1 MNKFLRIIA
10 VLLVAGSLVG
20 CSRRAETTHTE
31 EEEGIA
37 VTAWG
42 DRYEIF
48 AEADPLVVGQ
58 VSKSHTHVT
67 ILEGF
72 PPLKEGAV
80 SAILRGGQGAQQAFR
95 QERALRDGIFSI
107 EIKPAQAGIFDLSF
121 QVDGPAG
128 AETIPAGRVRV
139 GEGDSLGLL
148 VEPPHYGPPDR
159 PSADPPAGEPI
170 SFLKEQQWR
179 TDFATAWAREGAVHR
194 GVRGPARIRPA
205 AGGEALLTAPL
216 DGVVATTTR
225 AFVGMEV
232 PRGATVVRLTPRVGS
247 DRSLEQIRSEY
258 ELAQARSKRLE
269 ELLKLEAVS
278 QAEVEE
284 ARARAKTLS
293 AELHAIGGGG
303 SQVEVRS
310 PLAGRIAE
318 VLVVPGQAVA
328 AGTPLARVVRTKPL
342 WVEVAMRPADVGALA
357 HGVAGLVLYPS
368 GGQAPVTFGAR
379 EVRLVSR
386 APEVNRATGSVGT
399 ILEVRTDSPLRPGT
413 AVNAEVLL
421 PEEVRG
427 IVVPASAV
435 IDDGGVPV
443 LYIQLEGESFI
454 RQEVRVATTQGDTV
468 LVEGLPVGARI
479 VTRGGA
485 AIRRAALLRSGP
497 PEGHVH

>member
-1 MNKFLRIIA
+1 MKKFLQIGA

-20 CSRRAETTHTE
+20 CSRRTETTHTE

-42 DRYEIF
+42 DRYEVF
-48 AEADPLVVGQ
+48 AEADPLVVGR

-80 SAILRGGQGAQQAFR
+80 SAILRDGQGAEQVFR
-95 QERALRDGIFSI
+95 QGRALRDGIFSI
-107 EIKPAQAGIFDLSF
+107 ELKPTEAGIFDLSF
-121 QVDGPAG
+121 QVDSPAG

-159 PSADPPAGEPI
+159 PSIDPPAGEPI

-232 PRGATVVRLTPRVGS
+232 SRGAMVVGLTPRVGS
-247 DRSLEQIRSEY
+247 DRSLEQIRSDY
-258 ELAQARSKRLE
+258 GLAEARSNRLE

-278 QAEVEE
+278 QAEVDE
-284 ARARAKTLS
+284 ARARTNTLS
-293 AELHAIGGGG
+293 AELRAIGGGG
-303 SQVEVRS
+303 SEVAVRS
-310 PLAGRIAE
+310 PLAGRVAE

-342 WVEVAMRPADVGALA
+342 WVEVALRPADAGALA
-357 HGVAGLVLYPS
+357 QGVTGLVLHFP
-368 GGQAPVTFGAR
+368 GGQPPHVFRRG

-386 APEVNRATGSVGT
+386 APEISRTTGSVAA
-399 ILEVRTDSPLRPGT
+399 ILELRTDLPLRPGA
-413 AVNAEVLL
+413 AVEAEILL
-421 PEEVRG
+421 PQEARG
-427 IVVPASAV
+427 IVVPSSAL
-435 IDDGGVPV
+435 IDDGGVPIV
-443 LYIQLEGESFI
+443 YVQVEGESFI
-454 RQEVRVATTQGDTV
+454 RQEIRVAASQGDS
-468 LVEGLPVGARI
+468 LVAEGLPEGSRV

>member
-1 MNKFLRIIA
+1 MNRILRIVA
-10 VLLVAGSLVG
+10 VFLVAGSLVG
-20 CSRRAETTHTE
+20 CSRRTETTHADA
-31 EEEGIA
+31 EEGIA

-48 AEADPLVVGQ
+48 AEADPLVVGE

-72 PPLKEGAV
+72 PPLKEGTV
-80 SAILRGGQGAQQAFR
+80 SAILRGGQGADQVFR
-95 QERALRDGIFSI
+95 QEGALRDGIFSI
-107 EIKPAQAGIFDLSF
+107 EIKPTRAGIFDLSF
-121 QVDGPAG
+121 QVDSPAG

-148 VEPPHYGPPDR
+148 VEPPHYGPPGR
-159 PSADPPAGEPI
+159 PSVDPPAGEPI

-179 TDFATAWAREGAVHR
+179 TDFATAWARQGAVHR

-247 DRSLEQIRSEY
+247 DRSLEQIRSEHQ
-258 ELAQARSKRLE
+258 LAQARSKRLE

-278 QAEVEE
+278 PAEVEE

-293 AELHAIGGGG
+293 AELGAVGGGG
-303 SQVEVRS
+303 TEVAVRS

-318 VLVVPGQAVA
+318 ILVVPGQAVA
-328 AGTPLARVVRTKPL
+328 SGTPLARVVRTKPL
-342 WVEVAMRPADVGALA
+342 WVEVALRPVDAGALA
-357 HGVAGLVLYPS
+357 QGVTGLVLHPP
-368 GGQAPVTFGAR
+368 GGQPPQVFRRG

-386 APEVNRATGSVGT
+386 APEISRTTGAVAA
-399 ILEVRTDSPLRPGT
+399 ILELRTDLPLRPGA
-413 AVNAEVLL
+413 AVEAEILL
-421 PEEVRG
+421 PQEARG
-427 IVVPASAV
+427 IVVPSTAV
-435 IDDGGVPV
+435 IDDGGVPIV
-443 LYIQLEGESFI
+443 YLQVEGESFI
-454 RQEVRVATTQGDTV
+454 RQEIRVAASQGDS
-468 LVEGLPVGARI
+468 LVAEGLPEGSRV